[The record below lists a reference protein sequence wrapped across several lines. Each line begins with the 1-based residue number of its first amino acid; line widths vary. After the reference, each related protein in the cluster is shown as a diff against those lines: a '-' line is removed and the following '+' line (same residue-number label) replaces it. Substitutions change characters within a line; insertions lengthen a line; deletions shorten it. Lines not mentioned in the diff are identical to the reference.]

1 MREAVIEINGWQLT
15 PAQSMTLRVAM
26 ESFAADLD
34 HHGLGEDYHGKRM
47 TTAYLDRISEIRV
60 SMYKNQ

>member
-1 MREAVIEINGWQLT
+1 MKEADIEINGWQLT

-26 ESFAADLD
+26 ESFAGDLD
-34 HHGLGEDYHGKRM
+34 HHGLGEDDRGKDM
-47 TTAYLDRISEIRV
+47 TAAYLDRISEIRV